1 VFGVIRIL
9 VIFRPCPEGRCVRSL
24 ARDAWKTATPK
35 RPSRRV
41 RREGISQEEAIHD
54 DENHHGLAAPDH
66 TVPYG
71 TVLSRGNIPGTS
83 CQATIGLSLRDSMCC
98 LARMSP
104 DWVQQAIALLL
115 QIFYDGAKID
125 RLIREPSILGNLG
138 LI

>member
-1 VFGVIRIL
+1 MSR
-9 VIFRPCPEGRCVRSL
+9 
-24 ARDAWKTATPK
+24 RDDAIVAWHEVPGKAPPPK
-35 RPSRRV
+35 RPSRRGTGGSG
-41 RREGISQEEAIHD
+41 RFRKQSRY
-54 DENHHGLAAPDH
+54 DEKYLWGSAAPDH

-83 CQATIGLSLRDSMCC
+83 CQATIVPSLLDSMCC

>member
-1 VFGVIRIL
+1 MRNVPFWLAQERQKMTIIL
-9 VIFRPCPEGRCVRSL
+9 GETKLHMEPIPTAKGRR
-24 ARDAWKTATPK
+24 RD
-35 RPSRRV
+35 RRV
-41 RREGISQEEAIHD
+41 LG
-54 DENHHGLAAPDH
+54 
-66 TVPYG
+66 
-71 TVLSRGNIPGTS
+71 
-83 CQATIGLSLRDSMCC
+83 C